1 MRKASG
7 AVLAGT
13 LVLALSAPGAAATP
27 ERVSVTG
34 EIIDSWCYLTEIMY
48 PEGSAHHE
56 CALWCAAGGI
66 PVGLR
71 ADDGT
76 VYIILKVG
84 DDATSVAN
92 PRLMTIQ
99 SHEVSVEGDVF
110 VRDGFNYLVID
121 QVTEDAGIVNLTHED
136 YGIQPSGE

>member
-1 MRKASG
+1 MKTAKG
-7 AVLAGT
+7 TILAGT
-13 LVLALSAPGAAATP
+13 LLLALGAPAAATTP

-71 ADDGT
+71 AEDGT

-92 PRLMTIQ
+92 PRLLKIQ
-99 SHEVSVEGDVF
+99 SHQVSVEGDVF
-110 VRDGFNYLVID
+110 VRDGFSYLVID
-121 QVTEDAGIVNLTHED
+121 EVADDAGIVNLTHDD

>member
-1 MRKASG
+1 MKIAKG
-7 AVLAGT
+7 TILAGT
-13 LVLALSAPGAAATP
+13 LLLALGAPAAATP

-71 ADDGT
+71 AEDGT

-92 PRLMTIQ
+92 PRLLKIQ
-99 SHEVSVEGDVF
+99 SHQVSVEGDVF
-110 VRDGFNYLVID
+110 VRDGFSYLVID
-121 QVTEDAGIVNLTHED
+121 EVADDAGIVNLTHDD

>member
-1 MRKASG
+1 
-7 AVLAGT
+7 
-13 LVLALSAPGAAATP
+13 
-27 ERVSVTG
+27 
-34 EIIDSWCYLTEIMY
+34 MY